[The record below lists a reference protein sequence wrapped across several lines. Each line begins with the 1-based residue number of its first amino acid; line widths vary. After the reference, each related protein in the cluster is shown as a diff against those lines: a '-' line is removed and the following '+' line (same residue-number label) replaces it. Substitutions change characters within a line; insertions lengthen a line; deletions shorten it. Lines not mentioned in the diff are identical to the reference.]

1 MSQLTHP
8 NFVKPR
14 YDSGGFASIPL
25 RVRDL
30 LSARKVDTVI
40 LLLAD
45 GFGWRFFE
53 KFQDEP
59 FFKKLQTAGGQFAKL
74 TSQFPS
80 TTAAHITTLHTGLTV
95 GEHGL
100 IEWNMYEPTLDAVI
114 TPLLFSFAGTPE
126 RDTLKPAG
134 VNPHHIYPSSTLY
147 QPLKKQGVSASIFQ
161 HREYTPSTY
170 SDAVYR
176 GASARGYKTIAE
188 GLVNLGLALSAAT
201 SSPKGKPP
209 AYFVMYYDRIDS
221 ISHEYGPES
230 AQTAAEA
237 TMFLLTLE
245 RLLLPVLHRQKNRTL
260 FLLTADHGQSETDP
274 ATTVYI
280 NRDPRFAGV
289 EKFLRTDRAGRP
301 IVPCGA
307 CRDFFLHIQPGMFDE
322 AQAFLAARLEG
333 QANVQKVADLI
344 EQGYFGPTVSAKFRS
359 RAGDL
364 VILPFRGE
372 SVWWYEKDKFEQK
385 YYGHHG
391 GLTKQEM
398 EIPLITWELL

>member
-1 MSQLTHP
+1 MHPLTHP

-53 KFQDEP
+53 KFQEEP
-59 FFKKLQTAGGQFAKL
+59 FFKKLQSMGGQFAKL

-80 TTAAHITTLHTGLTV
+80 TTAAHITTLHTGLPV

-100 IEWNMYEPTLDAVI
+100 VEWNMYEPTLDAVI

-126 RDTLKPAG
+126 RDTLKPSG
-134 VNPHHIYPSSTLY
+134 VNPHRIYPTFTLY
-147 QPLKKQGVSASIFQ
+147 QPLKKQGVTASILQ

-170 SDAVYR
+170 SDAMFR

-188 GLVNLGLALSAAT
+188 ILVNLDLMLSAA
-201 SSPKGKPP
+201 KPP
-209 AYFVMYYDRIDS
+209 AYFVLYYDRIDS
-221 ISHEYGPES
+221 ISHDYGPES

-237 TMFLLTLE
+237 MMFLLALE
-245 RLLLPVLHRQKNRTL
+245 RLLLPALQRHKNRTL
-260 FLLTADHGQSETDP
+260 FLFTADHGQSETDP
-274 ATTVYI
+274 ATTIYL
-280 NRDPRFAGV
+280 NRDPRFAGI
-289 EKFLRTDRAGRP
+289 EKFLRTDNAGRP

-307 CRDFFLHIQPGMFDE
+307 CRDFFLHIQPGRVEE
-322 AQAFLAARLEG
+322 AQSFLKARLQGKAE
-333 QANVQKVADLI
+333 VQKVADLI
-344 EQGYFGPTVSAKFRS
+344 EAGFFGSTVSARFRS

-398 EIPLITWELL
+398 EIPLVMWEI